1 MGATPADLPRANAGA
16 VVVVKAKT
24 WNKLRE
30 ILILGWPIAGNGIAI
45 DQLATG
51 RSIRIKE
58 AGSDSDSSSS
68 DSSDS
73 SSSDSSDSSDSSG
86 SSTPSESSSAPPSE
100 TSGDVSSRSDS
111 SEGSAGSQS
120 PSSAS
125 KDCVVPFR
133 DTWIRWHCTERG
145 DVVFEDVFTVPLWR
159 GKGDLVLPPEMIE
172 SCEPG
177 TLRAVAVTTASP
189 AACGVRIHGK
199 TLRVDAIT
207 LSGEAPTKAL
217 VTVEGIRKGFAGR
230 RWEET
235 SEIAAKL
242 NSDIWAVLNGTSPL
256 Q

>member
-1 MGATPADLPRANAGA
+1 MGATPADLPKANAGA

-58 AGSDSDSSSS
+58 TGSDSDSSSS
-68 DSSDS
+68 SSSDS
-73 SSSDSSDSSDSSG
+73 SSSDSSDSSG

-111 SEGSAGSQS
+111 SEGSSGSQS

-145 DVVFEDVFTVPLWR
+145 DVVFEDVFTVPLVDGR
-159 GKGDLVLPPEMIE
+159 GKIILPPEMIE
-172 SCEPG
+172 CCEPG
-177 TLRAVAVTTASP
+177 TLRAVASATNAA
-189 AACGVRIHGK
+189 AACGIRIRGK
-199 TLRVDAIT
+199 ALIVETVT
-207 LSGEAPTKAL
+207 LSGEAPTQAL

-242 NSDIWAVLNGTSPL
+242 NSDIWAVLNGSIPL